1 MYKLSRLMLI
11 GTVLATFACVAV
23 LAEKLGGAIL
33 LWIGIAL
40 LIGFARRGRGVFTA
54 FGTARWADGGDLRA
68 TGMLGA
74 RTGLIIGRV
83 TDAGKPPL
91 SKAIGGLCDPRLPS
105 KEVCE
110 EFLRRFRSGASRR
123 STRRW

>member
-40 LIGFARRGRGVFTA
+40 LIGFARRGRRVFTA
-54 FGTARWADGGDLRA
+54 FGTARWADVDDLRKNR
-68 TGMLGA
+68 MLGA
-74 RTGLIIGRV
+74 RTGLPIGRV
-83 TDAGKPPL
+83 TGAGKRPL
-91 SKAIGGLCDPRLPS
+91 LRGRNKTGCLPS
-105 KEVCE
+105 FPRAPGGFCYG
-110 EFLRRFRSGASRR
+110 L
-123 STRRW
+123 